1 MKHEKFLTI
10 HSCRYTS
17 GTFGKDAF
25 CCDGERGGLVSSLA
39 NVGEAG
45 FSYKQLLLM

>member
-17 GTFGKDAF
+17 GTFGKMRF
-25 CCDGERGGLVSSLA
+25 VVMGRGEGLVSSLA

-45 FSYKQLLLM
+45 FSYKQLLLI